1 MNNLLSEKD
10 TGIVLQILA
19 DELGVTR
26 EQLTDEARFDQDLGA
41 DSLSMVEIN
50 MALEDRLE
58 ISIPDERAEN
68 VQTVGDLFEVLA
80 ELVHSQRT

>member
-58 ISIPDERAEN
+58 ISIPDERAEY